1 MKFRYYITAQWIK
14 IFGVNSI
21 LLKEYKEIANIFVE
35 ANEKKITDEQAKL
48 VLEEFDK
55 NGDGELSYEEYREF
69 MKCFVEDEW

>member
-1 MKFRYYITAQWIK
+1 M
-14 IFGVNSI
+14 
-21 LLKEYKEIANIFVE
+21 KEYKEIANIFVE

-69 MKCFVEDEW
+69 MKCFVEDE